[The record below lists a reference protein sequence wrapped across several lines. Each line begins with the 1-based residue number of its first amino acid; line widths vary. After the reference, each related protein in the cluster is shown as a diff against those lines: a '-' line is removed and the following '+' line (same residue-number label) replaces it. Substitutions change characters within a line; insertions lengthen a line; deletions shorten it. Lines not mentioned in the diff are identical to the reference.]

1 MERIPVLF
9 SDGFTWKDA
18 KPFITKDLSMLSPHL
33 ISLASRKGQFINS
46 VHYFV
51 IDKNTGS
58 VWGGGKTQI
67 EAINDCKRIYKKLE
81 TSNVLIDE
89 INERILKWN
98 VAWDKFVEE
107 REATKAQKV
116 VSIKPKEKLT
126 QKIPKRALVFKK
138 NNGKCFYCDDQLEI
152 DAEWHIE
159 HKHPKCKGGDNDLSN
174 LVPAFPSCNL
184 KKHSKTAKEFLEG
197 SAYSCTSIRKT

>member
-1 MERIPVLF
+1 MIENIPILF
-9 SDGFTWKDA
+9 SDGFSWRDA
-18 KPFITKDLSMLSPHL
+18 KPFFTKELPLISPYL
-33 ISLASRKGQFINS
+33 ISLTSRNGDFIKS

-51 IDKNTGS
+51 IDKTTGS

-81 TSNVLIDE
+81 TSDVLIDE
-89 INERILKWN
+89 INERILRWN
-98 VAWDKFVEE
+98 AAWEKFIEE
-107 REATKAQKV
+107 REAKKSEKV
-116 VSIKPKEKLT
+116 VSIKTKQKLT
-126 QKIPKRALVFKK
+126 QKIPKRAIVFKK

-174 LVPAFPSCNL
+174 LVPACPSCNL
-184 KKHSKTAKEFLEG
+184 KKHSKTAKEFLEANLNG
-197 SAYSCTSIRKT
+197 AR